1 MVGNIK
7 TIKYMRRVRLSERD
21 LSRIVRRIVKEDR
34 DEMGNFYSDVN
45 SLIDEKYSDLDI
57 SDKINVLENILDNLN
72 GQMGRGDR
80 DSSRVSMKDVRRRF
94 Q

>member
-1 MVGNIK
+1 
-7 TIKYMRRVRLSERD
+7 MRRVRLSERD

-72 GQMGRGDR
+72 GRMGRGDR

>member
-1 MVGNIK
+1 
-7 TIKYMRRVRLSERD
+7 MRRVRLSERD

-45 SLIDEKYSDLDI
+45 SLIDEKYSDLDT

-72 GQMGRGDR
+72 GRMGRGDR

>member
-1 MVGNIK
+1 
-7 TIKYMRRVRLSERD
+7 MRRVRLSERD

>member
-1 MVGNIK
+1 
-7 TIKYMRRVRLSERD
+7 
-21 LSRIVRRIVKEDR
+21 
-34 DEMGNFYSDVN
+34 MGNFYSDVN

>member
-1 MVGNIK
+1 
-7 TIKYMRRVRLSERD
+7 MRRVRLSERD
-21 LSRIVRRIVKEDR
+21 LSRIVRRIVKEER